1 MSEIQVGQINST
13 DGSTAITTGADG
25 YVSFA
30 KTQIGG
36 RRNFLINSDFQVSQR
51 GDYTSATA
59 LPTSSTYYLDRF
71 KFRRNGVTGTFTHKL
86 NQTLGNN
93 DVVNTVRLDVTST
106 ATGRVEILQLIEEVD
121 WFKNKTITFSAQV
134 KSNSTDARLVLNA
147 DGGDGTT
154 ASSAHTGGGEW
165 ELLTGTATLTSGVT
179 RVSIYAGI
187 QAATTGDVTGVT
199 SGDYIEVSEIQV
211 EVGTVASPF
220 EHISYGEQLAL
231 CQRYYYRINSDASGN
246 VTVGQGGWNT
256 STEAVVFIP
265 SPVPM
270 RTAPTFSA
278 TSVYLLE
285 QNTASRSVTGWSNY
299 SGSST
304 NGRSMVITTSAGGA
318 SKADTTLLWVRSDV
332 ASSFVA
338 LDAEL

>member
-1 MSEIQVGQINST
+1 
-13 DGSTAITTGADG
+13 
-25 YVSFA
+25 
-30 KTQIGG
+30 
-36 RRNFLINSDFQVSQR
+36 
-51 GDYTSATA
+51 
-59 LPTSSTYYLDRF
+59 LDRF

-187 QAATTGDVTGVT
+187 QAATTGDVAGVT
-199 SGDYIEVSEIQV
+199 SGDYIEISEIQV
-211 EVGTVASPF
+211 EVGTVATPF
-220 EHISYGEQLAL
+220 EHRSYGEELAL
-231 CQRYYYRINSDASGN
+231 CQRYCLRQDFSSSGFRYGMGFVPTTSEVRMKIPTP
-246 VTVGQGGWNT
+246 VT
-256 STEAVVFIP
+256 
-265 SPVPM
+265 M
-270 RTAPTFSA
+270 RTSPTLTYSNLQCRQGA
-278 TSVYLLE
+278 GSD
-285 QNTASRSVTGWSNY
+285 TALA
-299 SGSST
+299 
-304 NGRSMVITTSAGGA
+304 I
-318 SKADTTLLWVRSDV
+318 
-332 ASSFVA
+332 SSFTSPANFGGHLATNAAVSGA
-338 LDAEL
+338 TLGSGAEIRSTGAGFIQFDAEL